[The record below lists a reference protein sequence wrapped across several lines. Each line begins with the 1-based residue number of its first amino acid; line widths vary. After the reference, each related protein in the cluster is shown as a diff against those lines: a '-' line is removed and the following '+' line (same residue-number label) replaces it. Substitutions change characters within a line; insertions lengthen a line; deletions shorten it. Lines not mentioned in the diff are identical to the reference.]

1 MKKIDEFLLKYFT
14 EPQIK
19 AGKEIAR
26 LVIFLVASDV
36 ATQLLNQAVNV
47 PDSLQVKLWVFT
59 YSIPARM
66 LFVTLLTLGL
76 RYIDKLKHE
85 NFKEKHPLTK
95 KASGIL
101 PF

>member
-1 MKKIDEFLLKYFT
+1 MQKIKEFLLKYFT
-14 EPQIK
+14 EQQLE

-26 LVIFLVASDV
+26 LGIFLVVSDV

-47 PDSLQVKLWVFT
+47 PDTLQVKFLVFT

-66 LFVTLLTLGL
+66 LFVTLLTLAL
-76 RYIDKLKHE
+76 RYIDKLKHL
-85 NFKEKHPLTK
+85 NFKELHPQAK
-95 KASGIL
+95 KAKGIL

>member
-1 MKKIDEFLLKYFT
+1 MNKIKEFLLKFFT
-14 EPQIK
+14 EPQLE
-19 AGKEIAR
+19 AAKEIAR
-26 LVIFLVASDV
+26 LVVFLVASDV

-47 PDSLQVKLWVFT
+47 PDSLQIKLWIFT

-76 RYIDKLKHE
+76 RFLDKLKHE
-85 NFKEKHPLTK
+85 NFKESHPETK
-95 KASGIL
+95 KPNGIL

>member
-1 MKKIDEFLLKYFT
+1 MKNIKELFLKFFT
-14 EPQIK
+14 EPQLE

-26 LVIFLVASDV
+26 LIVFLVASDV

-47 PDSLQVKLWVFT
+47 PDSLQVKFLVFT

-66 LFVTLLTLGL
+66 VFVTLLTLGL
-76 RYIDKLKHE
+76 RFLDKLKHE
-85 NFKEKHPLTK
+85 NFKELHPLTK